1 MRAPPMV
8 RGTAGTTSGPCPR
21 EPVGLRTFE
30 IIRRDDGSED
40 GAWLSSTVQGHEVVW
55 TSAEYA
61 AKPGWG
67 ARLPSTFRTYGT
79 PPAGVPEES
88 VTSDWPAPPS
98 HTP

>member
-1 MRAPPMV
+1 
-8 RGTAGTTSGPCPR
+8 
-21 EPVGLRTFE
+21 
-30 IIRRDDGSED
+30 
-40 GAWLSSTVQGHEVVW
+40 VVW